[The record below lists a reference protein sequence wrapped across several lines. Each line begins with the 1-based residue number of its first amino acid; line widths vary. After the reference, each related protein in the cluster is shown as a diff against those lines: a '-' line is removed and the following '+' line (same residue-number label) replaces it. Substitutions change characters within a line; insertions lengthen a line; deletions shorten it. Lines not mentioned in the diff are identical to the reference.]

1 MALRDSIREGFI
13 EGPHLRATGYHLTS
27 TGGHAY
33 FLPPW
38 TDETNCVG
46 MRCDGEDS
54 FRKAARVQL
63 AYGADS
69 VKVTSGRG
77 LEEPGDPRI
86 SELTVPEIRAAV
98 EEAHKRGKLAIAHA
112 MGPQPIKNAIEA
124 GVDSIVHGFWLDEE
138 CAEMMAK
145 KGVFWEPTIRYP
157 WRIAEDGGKS
167 GTPEFYV
174 KNCAG
179 AAEALQ
185 KNFLRWVKAGV
196 RVTLGSD
203 AGGVP
208 LFFHGENAEELQY
221 MVRLG
226 MRPLDALLAAT
237 RVSAECLRLE
247 KVGSL
252 EPGKEADLLV
262 VEGNPLEDI
271 GILAKK
277 DKIRAV
283 IKGGRKAVWKLPVPA
298 A

>member
-1 MALRDSIREGFI
+1 VPFLRSRI
-13 EGPHLRATGYHLTS
+13 LATGYHLTA

-54 FRKAARVQL
+54 FRKAARLQL

-77 LEEPGDPRI
+77 LEEADDPRTP
-86 SELTVPEIRAAV
+86 ELTVDEMRAVV
-98 EEAHKRGKLAIAHA
+98 EEAHKRGKLVIAHA
-112 MGPQPIKNAIEA
+112 MGPQPIKNALTA

-138 CAEMMAK
+138 CAGMMAE

-157 WRIAEDGGKS
+157 WRIAEDAGKA
-167 GTPEFYV
+167 GTPDFYV

-196 RVTLGSD
+196 RISLGSD

-208 LFFHGENAEELQY
+208 LFYHGQNAEELEY

-226 MRPLDALLAAT
+226 MKPLDAILAAT
-237 RVSAECLRLE
+237 RHSAECLRIHDR
-247 KVGSL
+247 VGSL
-252 EPGKEADLLV
+252 EPGKEADLIV
-262 VEGNPLEDI
+262 VDGNPLDDV
-271 GILAKK
+271 GILARKER
-277 DKIRAV
+277 IRGV
-283 IKGGRKAVWKLPVPA
+283 LRGGRKVVWRLPA
-298 A
+298 LRA